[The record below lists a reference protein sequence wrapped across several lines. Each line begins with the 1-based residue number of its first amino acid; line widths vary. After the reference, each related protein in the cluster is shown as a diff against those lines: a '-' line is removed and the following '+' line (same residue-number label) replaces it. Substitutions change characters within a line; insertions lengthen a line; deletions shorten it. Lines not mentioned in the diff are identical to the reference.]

1 MQLRDLRETIPK
13 VMDSVLV
20 QPLSP
25 GQMHSN
31 FSQAANAAA
40 QAIKHFTQLVEDDKT
55 KEVMEKARES
65 RMENSEGITGWQVT
79 EHEDWL
85 DAKKVDGTEEVDD
98 EDKDLAKT
106 EDSPSM
112 NDVNAALDKFRSTHM
127 GVEVS
132 LDEDSRTVTVSRV
145 HWLT

>member
-1 MQLRDLRETIPK
+1 
-13 VMDSVLV
+13 MDSVLV

-25 GQMHSN
+25 GQMHSK
-31 FSQAANAAA
+31 FSQATNAAA

-55 KEVMEKARES
+55 KEVMEKARQS
-65 RMENSEGITGWQVT
+65 RMENGEGITGWQVT

-85 DAKKVDGTEEVDD
+85 DAKKVDGTEDMD
-98 EDKDLAKT
+98 HEDRDLAET
-106 EDSPSM
+106 EDSSSM

-132 LDEDSRTVTVSRV
+132 LDEDSRTMTVSRL
-145 HWLT
+145 H